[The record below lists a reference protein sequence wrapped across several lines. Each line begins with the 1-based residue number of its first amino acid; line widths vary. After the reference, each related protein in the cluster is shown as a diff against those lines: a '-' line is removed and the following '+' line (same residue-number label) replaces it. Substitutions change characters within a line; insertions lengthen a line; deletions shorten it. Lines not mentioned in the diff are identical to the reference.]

1 MDRSNLKIGFN
12 NRPVHRETGV
22 DGTQHLGARTPTHII
37 FNDKVP
43 RIKIRLR
50 SNPHMIAN
58 FSRSIE
64 TPLKVRLCP
73 DENPVADFES
83 LQVFKPDAGT
93 DPDPIAEFARYRSPD
108 GPAQEPV
115 QFSIAIRKSRIML
128 QESGRRVTAPEM
140 PG

>member
-22 DGTQHLGARTPTHII
+22 DGTKHLGARTPTHMI
-37 FNDKVP
+37 FNDQMP

-64 TPLKVRLCP
+64 TPLEVSLCP
-73 DENPVADFES
+73 DENSVADFERF
-83 LQVFKPDAGT
+83 QVFKSDAGT
-93 DPDPIAEFARYRSPD
+93 DPDPIAEFARHRPPD
-108 GPAQEPV
+108 DPAQEAV
-115 QFSIAIRKSRIML
+115 QFSIAVRKSRVML
-128 QESGRRVTAPEM
+128 QESGRRVTASKM